1 MKPRTGKTGGGKSST
16 RFITETKFVDPRV
29 RKVVRAI
36 ERGQFHS
43 IAELAQLVKLSGS
56 RLSHLFKDQTRL
68 NLNELLVKRR
78 LEGAAHL
85 LRSTNMTISE
95 ISQRVGYQHAPSFVR
110 AFRRIFDFSPS
121 VYRIRE
127 TLSIKHTGPR

>member
-1 MKPRTGKTGGGKSST
+1 MKPRTVKPSTRKSSAKVQIKT
-16 RFITETKFVDPRV
+16 NSADPRV

-43 IAELAQLVKLSGS
+43 IAQLARLVELSGS
-56 RLSHLFKDQTRL
+56 RLSHLFKEETGL
-68 NLNELLVKRR
+68 NLRELLVKQRV
-78 LEGAAHL
+78 EKAAHL
-85 LRSTNMTISE
+85 LRSTKMTIGE
-95 ISQRVGYQHAPSFVR
+95 ISQRAGYHHAPSFVR

-127 TLSIKHTGPR
+127 TLSMAHIRRL